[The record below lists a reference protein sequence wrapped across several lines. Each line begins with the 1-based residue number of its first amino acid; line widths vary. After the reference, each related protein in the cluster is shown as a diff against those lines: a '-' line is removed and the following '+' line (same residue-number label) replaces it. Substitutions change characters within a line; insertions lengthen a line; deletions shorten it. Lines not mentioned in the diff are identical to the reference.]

1 MRKNLMGYT
10 FPKIELAIQQNKSI
24 DKSITFYFN
33 SFEHKII
40 HNENTFST

>member
-1 MRKNLMGYT
+1 MRNNLSAYT
-10 FPKIELAIQQNKSI
+10 FQKIALVSQQNKSN